1 MSSCVSL
8 FYLLDSRDKTVFSI
22 NPTST
27 LNFFSLLYELFVT
40 YLLFILKL
48 LIMKRQYRD
57 LRDDTKMRISQSL
70 KGRSHSE
77 THKQAI
83 SNAMKAYWATIP
95 YRDEDNNESNNQNDE
110 TSV

>member
-1 MSSCVSL
+1 M
-8 FYLLDSRDKTVFSI
+8 R
-22 NPTST
+22 
-27 LNFFSLLYELFVT
+27 
-40 YLLFILKL
+40 
-48 LIMKRQYRD
+48 RQYRD

-95 YRDEDNNESNNQNDE
+95 YRDEDNNESNNQSNE
-110 TSV
+110 TSM

>member
-1 MSSCVSL
+1 M
-8 FYLLDSRDKTVFSI
+8 R
-22 NPTST
+22 
-27 LNFFSLLYELFVT
+27 
-40 YLLFILKL
+40 
-48 LIMKRQYRD
+48 RQYRD

-95 YRDEDNNESNNQNDE
+95 YRDEDNNESNSQNNE
-110 TSV
+110 ASM

>member
-1 MSSCVSL
+1 
-8 FYLLDSRDKTVFSI
+8 
-22 NPTST
+22 
-27 LNFFSLLYELFVT
+27 
-40 YLLFILKL
+40 
-48 LIMKRQYRD
+48 MKRQYRD

-95 YRDEDNNESNNQNDE
+95 YRDEDNNESNNQNNE
-110 TSV
+110 ASM